1 MTYRL
6 NEKYYRLT
14 TTAKRKNARR
24 HIVAA
29 DTDIKQLE
37 RLAAILNDKY
47 IKEIYTWN
55 WQLVK
60 TL

>member
-14 TTAKRKNARR
+14 TTTKGKNARR